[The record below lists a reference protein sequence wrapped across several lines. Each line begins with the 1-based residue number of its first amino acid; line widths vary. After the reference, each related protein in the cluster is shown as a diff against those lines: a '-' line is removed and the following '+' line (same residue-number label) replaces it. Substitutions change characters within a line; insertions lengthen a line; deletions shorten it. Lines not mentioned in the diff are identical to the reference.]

1 MHEPS
6 TLIEQLLGL
15 YFLIK
20 DEKNKKTSRFI
31 PKIKIE
37 VMPYLGSIK
46 PFITL
51 CFLLEGLRR
60 LH

>member
-31 PKIKIE
+31 PKKKFE

-51 CFLLEGLRR
+51 CFLLEG
-60 LH
+60 

>member
-31 PKIKIE
+31 PKKK
-37 VMPYLGSIK
+37 LK
-46 PFITL
+46 L
-51 CFLLEGLRR
+51 C
-60 LH
+60 HI